1 MISISSSTCSMIGI
15 EFIIKHGRIAPKGNK
30 EPGLSIF
37 TCLIPRKTRKTDNSI
52 FLKQFIITTIK

>member
-1 MISISSSTCSMIGI
+1 MIGI